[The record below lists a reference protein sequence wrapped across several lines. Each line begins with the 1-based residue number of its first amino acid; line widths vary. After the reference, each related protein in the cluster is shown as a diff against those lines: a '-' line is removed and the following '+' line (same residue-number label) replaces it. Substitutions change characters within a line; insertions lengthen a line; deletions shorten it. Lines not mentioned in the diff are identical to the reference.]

1 MKHRMTDAEIDAQL
15 AKLAAMSDDDID
27 TDDIPEAPAEN
38 WALAK
43 RPGLY
48 RPLKRHV
55 TMRLDADVIEWFKER
70 AQGGVSVGDQPGA
83 AQGRGVVSVLIAADT
98 SATHW

>member
-1 MKHRMTDAEIDAQL
+1 MGALQNGKSSIVKKGCSAEVQAL
-15 AKLAAMSDDDID
+15 LERLAAMSDDDID
-27 TDDIPEAPAEN
+27 TDDIPEAPVEN

-48 RPLKRHV
+48 RPLKRHI

-70 AQGGVSVGDQPGA
+70 AQGRGYQSEINRVLRKA
-83 AQGRGVVSVLIAADT
+83 AGLG
-98 SATHW
+98 

>member
-1 MKHRMTDAEIDAQL
+1 MKHKMTDVEIDAQL
-15 AKLAAMSDDDID
+15 TRLVAMSEEDID

-38 WALAK
+38 WVFAT

-48 RPLKRHV
+48 RPVKKHV

-70 AQGGVSVGDQPGA
+70 AA
-83 AQGRGVVSVLIAADT
+83 GRGYQSEINRVLRKAAGLG
-98 SATHW
+98 

>member
-1 MKHRMTDAEIDAQL
+1 MKDASMKKNRSAEDQALLDRLI
-15 AKLAAMSDDDID
+15 AMSDDDID

-70 AQGGVSVGDQPGA
+70 AQGRGYQSEINRVLRKA
-83 AQGRGVVSVLIAADT
+83 AGLG
-98 SATHW
+98 

>member
-1 MKHRMTDAEIDAQL
+1 MKDASMKKNRSAEDQALLDRLI
-15 AKLAAMSDDDID
+15 AMSDDDID

-55 TMRLDADVIEWFKER
+55 TMRLDADVIEWFKDR
-70 AQGGVSVGDQPGA
+70 
-83 AQGRGVVSVLIAADT
+83 AQGRGYQSEINRVLRKVAGLG
-98 SATHW
+98 

>member
-48 RPLKRHV
+48 RPLKRHI
-55 TMRLDADVIEWFKER
+55 TMRLDADVIEGFKER
-70 AQGGVSVGDQPGA
+70 AQG
-83 AQGRGVVSVLIAADT
+83 RGYQSEINRVLRKVAGLG
-98 SATHW
+98 

>member
-1 MKHRMTDAEIDAQL
+1 MGALQNGKSSIVKKGCSAGVQALLER
-15 AKLAAMSDDDID
+15 LAAMSDDDID
-27 TDDIPEAPAEN
+27 TDDIPEVSAEN

-48 RPLKRHV
+48 RPLKRHI

-70 AQGGVSVGDQPGA
+70 AQGRGYQSEINRVLRKA
-83 AQGRGVVSVLIAADT
+83 AGLN
-98 SATHW
+98 

>member
-1 MKHRMTDAEIDAQL
+1 MGALQSGESSIVKKGCSAEVQAL
-15 AKLAAMSDDDID
+15 LERLAAISDDDID
-27 TDDIPEAPAEN
+27 TDDIPKAPAEN

-70 AQGGVSVGDQPGA
+70 AQGRGYQSEINRVLRKA
-83 AQGRGVVSVLIAADT
+83 AGLG
-98 SATHW
+98 

>member
-1 MKHRMTDAEIDAQL
+1 MKDASMKKNRSAEDQALLDRLI
-15 AKLAAMSDDDID
+15 AMSDDDID

-70 AQGGVSVGDQPGA
+70 AQG
-83 AQGRGVVSVLIAADT
+83 RGYQSEINRVLRKVAGLG
-98 SATHW
+98 

>member
-1 MKHRMTDAEIDAQL
+1 MNRKLSAAERDAQL

-70 AQGGVSVGDQPGA
+70 AQG
-83 AQGRGVVSVLIAADT
+83 RGYQSEINRVLRK
-98 SATHW
+98 ATGLG

>member
-1 MKHRMTDAEIDAQL
+1 MKKNRSAEDQALLDRLI
-15 AKLAAMSDDDID
+15 AMADDDID

-70 AQGGVSVGDQPGA
+70 AH
-83 AQGRGVVSVLIAADT
+83 GRGYQSEINRVLRKVAGLG
-98 SATHW
+98 

>member
-1 MKHRMTDAEIDAQL
+1 MKKNRSAKDQARLERL
-15 AKLAAMSDDDID
+15 ATLSDEDID

-38 WALAK
+38 WAFAK

-48 RPLKRHV
+48 RPIKRHV

-70 AQGGVSVGDQPGA
+70 AQG
-83 AQGRGVVSVLIAADT
+83 RGYQSEINRVLRKVAGLG
-98 SATHW
+98 